1 MKFTIEM
8 TWDDDSE
15 TMFQVEI
22 EGKKHQIMGVLMWVT
37 RGALMA
43 SSAKRVIAYNEEGF
57 DVVGYI
63 K

>member
-8 TWDDDSE
+8 TWNDESE

-22 EGKKHQIMGVLMWVT
+22 EGKNHHIMSVLMWVT

-43 SSAKRVIAYNEEGF
+43 SSAKRAIAYNEEGF
-57 DVVGYI
+57 DVVSYI